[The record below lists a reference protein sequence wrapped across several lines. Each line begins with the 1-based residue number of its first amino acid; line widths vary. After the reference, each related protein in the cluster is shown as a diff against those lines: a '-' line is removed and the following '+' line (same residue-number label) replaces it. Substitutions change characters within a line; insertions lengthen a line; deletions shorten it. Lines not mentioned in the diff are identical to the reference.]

1 MEAAFLFLRQPAQ
14 DEPLDFGKPDIAAQL
29 RNPAAAFAKCGPLQ
43 CHWCSH
49 FQSLPM
55 QERRTERRFPL
66 LRRATLLVGTS
77 SAINCTVRDISA
89 AGAGLTASGAADL
102 SGEVKL
108 TLDGGRTYRPA
119 RVAWGLLDRAGIKF
133 DARP

>member
-1 MEAAFLFLRQPAQ
+1 
-14 DEPLDFGKPDIAAQL
+14 
-29 RNPAAAFAKCGPLQ
+29 
-43 CHWCSH
+43 
-49 FQSLPM
+49 M

-133 DARP
+133 DATLNRKAAPAHQHGLPRRLGGTMEE

>member
-1 MEAAFLFLRQPAQ
+1 
-14 DEPLDFGKPDIAAQL
+14 
-29 RNPAAAFAKCGPLQ
+29 
-43 CHWCSH
+43 
-49 FQSLPM
+49 M

-89 AGAGLTASGAADL
+89 TGAGLTASGAADL
-102 SGEVKL
+102 SGKVEL
-108 TLDGGRTYRPA
+108 TLDGGRTYRAA